1 MDKIQSQL
9 IKPFVEK
16 MEKEW
21 QALYDKISQEK
32 SQESDELKPEVQTHL
47 IKLKGL
53 LNPSDKS
60 VNVPLTGENAIH
72 DFCRKSKMEL
82 RVVERRWQR
91 HIVSRERVKTRASN
105 QSAKFLNRETPTKE

>member
-1 MDKIQSQL
+1 MEKIQSQL

-32 SQESDELKPEVQTHL
+32 SQESDKLRPEVESHL
-47 IKLKGL
+47 AHLKKLRSNEELSLKL
-53 LNPSDKS
+53 TA
-60 VNVPLTGENAIH
+60 TGENTIH
-72 DFCRKSKMEL
+72 EFVRQSKMEF
-82 RVVERRWQR
+82 RVAERRWQR

>member
-1 MDKIQSQL
+1 MENIQSQL

-32 SQESDELKPEVQTHL
+32 SQESDELKPEVENHL
-47 IKLKGL
+47 AKLKKLQINEGISRHL
-53 LNPSDKS
+53 SS
-60 VNVPLTGENAIH
+60 TGEEAIH
-72 DFCRKSKMEL
+72 EFVRQSKMEF
-82 RVVERRWQR
+82 RVAERRWQR

-105 QSAKFLNRETPTKE
+105 QSAKFLSRETPTKK